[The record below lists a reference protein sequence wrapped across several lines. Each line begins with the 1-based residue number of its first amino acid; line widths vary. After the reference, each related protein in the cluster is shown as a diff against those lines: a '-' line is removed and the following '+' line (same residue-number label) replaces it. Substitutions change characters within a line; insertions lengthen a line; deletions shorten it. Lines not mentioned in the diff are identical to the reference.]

1 VEIRSDG
8 FGTELLHI
16 EELAVGIGG
25 AKFLRQVVA
34 VRMPHAILGL
44 NAASPVMTM
53 PVSGEGV
60 RRGKAFAFGQRLSSV
75 LSAPALGS

>member
-53 PVSGEGV
+53 RSC
-60 RRGKAFAFGQRLSSV
+60 
-75 LSAPALGS
+75 LGSGGNLKAA